1 MDIETWRREM
11 VVKKS
16 NIIVYVILRSKEKYF
31 KVRVYISS
39 LRTKIQI
46 TRVVKVNFLA
56 LKYVSK

>member
-11 VVKKS
+11 VVQKS

-39 LRTKIQI
+39 LRTK
-46 TRVVKVNFLA
+46 TTDN
-56 LKYVSK
+56 